1 MVGAGF
7 LGGVG
12 SLNRR
17 KGGCGG
23 SEGGPKGGCEEEPG
37 DEGGGGPTAIPPAGG
52 GGVLPPPAA
61 AGPVWVVCAGGGHRS
76 WSSRLLISG
85 VVGTARGRFRRV
97 VPGIRRSGLPSSSGV
112 GGFDGALVR
121 VWAGGLLHA
130 GGGLGRPIG
139 VVGSGIRVATC

>member
-12 SLNRR
+12 SLNHR
-17 KGGCGG
+17 KGGHGG
-23 SEGGPKGGCEEEPG
+23 SEGRSEGGCEEEPR
-37 DEGGGGPTAIPPAGG
+37 DERGGGPAVVPPAAG

-61 AGPVWVVCAGGGHRS
+61 AGSGWVVCAGGGRRS

-85 VVGTARGRFRRV
+85 VVGTAGGRFRRV
-97 VPGIRRSGLPSSSGV
+97 GPGIRRSRLPSSGGV

-130 GGGLGRPIG
+130 GGGARLPDRGCG
-139 VVGSGIRVATC
+139 